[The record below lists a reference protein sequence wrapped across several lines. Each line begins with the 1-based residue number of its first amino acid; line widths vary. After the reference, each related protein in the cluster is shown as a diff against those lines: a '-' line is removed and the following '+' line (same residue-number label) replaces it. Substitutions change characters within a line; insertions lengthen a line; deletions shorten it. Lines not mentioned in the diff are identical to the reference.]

1 MAIGDLVATK
11 HTTLDEHTVDVV
23 DPSASD
29 YTVVVTQTIVAIVA
43 AVQTTSAGVAM
54 MQTAVKVVVE
64 PPTDAAVVFVLLD
77 VILPLHSRCPLFFIG
92 VDNMHG
98 NPYLHAQQTD
108 QIYSI
113 NSWAS

>member
-1 MAIGDLVATK
+1 MV
-11 HTTLDEHTVDVV
+11 EVVDV
-23 DPSASD
+23 PL
-29 YTVVVTQTIVAIVA
+29 VVVFLI
-43 AVQTTSAGVAM
+43 AVLFDG
-54 MQTAVKVVVE
+54 
-64 PPTDAAVVFVLLD
+64 L
-77 VILPLHSRCPLFFIG
+77 LPLHSRCPLFFIG